1 MRATVRDVAR
11 RARVSPKT
19 VSNVVNGTFPVS
31 PETRQRVEEAL
42 RELDYVPNL
51 SARGLRN
58 GRTGVIAVALPDL
71 STSYS
76 ASITHAFVQAGAVR
90 GLTVQIEESA
100 GSVERE
106 AQLLSRA
113 RSQLIDGLVLNPV
126 LLETSAVQPG
136 ISLPPV
142 VLIGEVEQP
151 AVDHLW
157 TDNVAALRE
166 LTGLLIEE
174 GHRRIALLGGDA
186 SASYQ
191 LRRQGYR
198 EALTRRGCAGR
209 RSWRSRSHGWTSA
222 AGAGGRRVPP
232 GPAPAARRARLLHR
246 HPGDGRAAA
255 CCGPTGHRVPDDVS
269 VVGYDDIPEAAFTVP
284 AADHRALRPAGAGR
298 DRARPAGARAS
309 PTPGTPRTQR
319 PWCRTAWCAARA
331 PGHAEKRLGNDP
343 SVSLVGASTTM

>member
-11 RARVSPKT
+11 RAQVSPKT

-31 PETRQRVEEAL
+31 PETRARVEHAL
-42 RELDYVPNL
+42 AELDYVPNL

-71 STSYS
+71 STPYS
-76 ASITHAFVQAGAVR
+76 ASVTRAFVQAGGQR

-113 RSQLIDGLVLNPV
+113 RSHLVDGLVLNPV

-142 VLIGEVEQP
+142 VMIGEVEQP
-151 AVDHLW
+151 AVDRLW

-166 LTGLLIEE
+166 VTGLLVEE
-174 GHRRIALLGGDA
+174 GHRRIALLGGMA
-186 SASYQ
+186 SASYD

-198 EALTRRGCAGR
+198 EALLEAGLPADPALEIPVH
-209 RSWRSRSHGWTSA
+209 SWTP
-222 AGAGGRRVPP
+222 AGGAD
-232 GPAPAARRARLLHR
+232 GMRAHLAS
-246 HPGDGRAAA
+246 HPLPDAVVCCTDTLAMGALGALWVDGY
-255 CCGPTGHRVPDDVS
+255 RVPDDLS

-284 AADHRALRPAGAGR
+284 PLTTVHFDRYTMAETALDLLAHRI
-298 DRARPAGARAS
+298 
-309 PTPGTPRTQR
+309 
-319 PWCRTAWCAARA
+319 
-331 PGHAEKRLGNDP
+331 HDP
-343 SVSLVGASTTM
+343 SRPSSRTLLPHRIVRRGSTRPR

>member
-11 RARVSPKT
+11 RAQVSPKT

-31 PETRQRVEEAL
+31 PETRARVEHAL

-71 STSYS
+71 STPYS
-76 ASITHAFVQAGAVR
+76 ASVTRAFVQAGGQR

-113 RSQLIDGLVLNPV
+113 RSHLVDGLVLNPV

-142 VLIGEVEQP
+142 VMIGEVEQS

-157 TDNVAALRE
+157 TDNVAAVRE
-166 LTGLLIEE
+166 ITTLLVGE
-174 GHRRIALLGGDA
+174 GHRRIAILGGTA
-186 SASYQ
+186 SATYD
-191 LRRQGYR
+191 LRRQGYH
-198 EALTRRGCAGR
+198 EALLAAGLPR
-209 RSWRSRSHGWTSA
+209 DRTLEIPVHSWTSA
-222 AGAGGRRVPP
+222 GAADGL
-232 GPAPAARRARLLHR
+232 RAHLAS
-246 HPGDGRAAA
+246 HPLPDALVCCTDTLAMGALSALWGDGY
-255 CCGPTGHRVPDDVS
+255 RVPDDVS

-284 AADHRALRPAGAGR
+284 PLTTVRFDRYAMAEAALDLLALRIHDP
-298 DRARPAGARAS
+298 ARAS
-309 PTPGTPRTQR
+309 SATVLPHRIVR
-319 PWCRTAWCAARA
+319 R
-331 PGHAEKRLGNDP
+331 
-343 SVSLVGASTTM
+343 ASTRRC

>member
-11 RARVSPKT
+11 HAQVSPKT

-31 PETRQRVEEAL
+31 PETRQRVEDAL

-71 STSYS
+71 STPYS
-76 ASITHAFVQAGAVR
+76 ASITRAFVQAGARR

-113 RSQLIDGLVLNPV
+113 RSHLIDGLVLNPV

-136 ISLPPV
+136 VSLPPV
-142 VLIGEVEQP
+142 VMIGEVEQP

-157 TDNVAALRE
+157 TDNVRALRE
-166 LTGLLIEE
+166 LTGLLVDE
-174 GHRRIALLGGDA
+174 GHRRIALLGGMP

-198 EALTRRGCAGR
+198 EALTAAGLPLDPALEIDV
-209 RSWRSRSHGWTSA
+209 HGWTSA
-222 AGAGGRRVPP
+222 GGAEAVRSHL
-232 GPAPAARRARLLHR
+232 AH
-246 HPGDGRAAA
+246 HPLPDALVCCTDTLAMGVLSALWADGY
-255 CCGPTGHRVPDDVS
+255 RVPDDLS
-269 VVGYDDIPEAAFTVP
+269 VVGYDDIPEAAYTVP
-284 AADHRALRPAGAGR
+284 PLTTVHFDRQVVAEMAL
-298 DRARPAGARAS
+298 DLLARRI
-309 PTPGTPRTQR
+309 
-319 PWCRTAWCAARA
+319 
-331 PGHAEKRLGNDP
+331 NDP
-343 SVSLVGASTTM
+343 SHPSSSTVLPHRIVRRASTRPR